1 MSKKRL
7 LQMILGAILVLG
19 IFCGI
24 VNAASSG
31 RMSQAADLKN
41 VLSGKVN
48 DADSEALRGSIF
60 NNVGKI
66 LEERQSFLKEQE
78 RKSEQEIASAT
89 HEGQIIIEV
98 EDAAPLAGEPY
109 FDENGIKWRDIYVEI
124 GNISAQ
130 ERDYFTEFF
139 QKYQGHGFLDSD
151 YDKPQDVDM
160 SLVFYGGQTSEWSV
174 QEMEEPEID
183 HGYILQSEIDERLMK
198 FMGLTNEQMTDPL
211 VINEVNGENVAAW
224 IASDSMFSTPIC
236 LGGYKEGN
244 TYTLLMDE
252 PLSIVTLRK
261 NENDTLAILS
271 NRLYDWY
278 GKEYNPNEK
287 YSVISESHKD
297 HLSYYSK
304 AELELL
310 RDEYY
315 ARHGMIFDE
324 PEIKLYFEAMSWYQ
338 PSIGKDS
345 FDESVF
351 NTIEKENIT
360 FLNEKI
366 KEKEMFAAYDNF
378 TKNKKAESVAFIY
391 FDEDS
396 IPELLLIEN
405 SEYHLYTC
413 KNLAIKELPLSDTG
427 LKANVYGP
435 KHDFE
440 NAVEETFY
448 WFEYVPYKGLLRIH
462 GEEADARYDYYLRYT
477 DGSFTMEL
485 KAGSA
490 EHIWKTYDGEKEIA
504 NEEFLKQLSA
514 LGYDELTPCAYLY
527 EYVEKAYENI
537 DRISNA
543 EWVLEA
549 FVEGREEAFC
559 SVAQR
564 CDIPKE
570 GFSMRSYDE
579 IYKEITCEEDWW
591 GENEYVDFDNDGQME
606 LILHGYSGAR
616 MFFDV
621 IGETVYQL
629 LRTGGTTDF
638 ASVSVMEGKYVI
650 ERGDFLHANR
660 KYYWIM
666 TYDSCGCLIDYFCL
680 ATTYKGDQYTKED
693 EFFYRNENITMEEF
707 EALRNRIQSIPKE

>member
-24 VNAASSG
+24 VNAVNSG

-89 HEGQIIIEV
+89 QEEQII
-98 EDAAPLAGEPY
+98 
-109 FDENGIKWRDIYVEI
+109 
-124 GNISAQ
+124 
-130 ERDYFTEFF
+130 
-139 QKYQGHGFLDSD
+139 
-151 YDKPQDVDM
+151 
-160 SLVFYGGQTSEWSV
+160 
-174 QEMEEPEID
+174 
-183 HGYILQSEIDERLMK
+183 
-198 FMGLTNEQMTDPL
+198 
-211 VINEVNGENVAAW
+211 
-224 IASDSMFSTPIC
+224 
-236 LGGYKEGN
+236 
-244 TYTLLMDE
+244 
-252 PLSIVTLRK
+252 
-261 NENDTLAILS
+261 
-271 NRLYDWY
+271 
-278 GKEYNPNEK
+278 
-287 YSVISESHKD
+287 
-297 HLSYYSK
+297 
-304 AELELL
+304 
-310 RDEYY
+310 
-315 ARHGMIFDE
+315 
-324 PEIKLYFEAMSWYQ
+324 
-338 PSIGKDS
+338 
-345 FDESVF
+345 
-351 NTIEKENIT
+351 
-360 FLNEKI
+360 NEKI
-366 KEKEMFAAYDNF
+366 KEKEMLAAYDNF
-378 TKNKKAESVAFIY
+378 AKNKNAESMAFIY

-405 SEYHLYTC
+405 GEYHLYTC
-413 KNLAIKELPLSDTG
+413 DNLEIKELPISDTG

-435 KHDFE
+435 RHDFE

-477 DGSFTMEL
+477 DGSFTVEL

-490 EHIWKTYDGEKEIA
+490 EHIWHTYDREKEIA

-514 LGYDELTPCAYLY
+514 LGYDELIPCAYLY

-564 CDIPKE
+564 CDNPKE

-579 IYKEITCEEDWW
+579 IYKEVTCGEDWW
-591 GENEYVDFDNDGQME
+591 GENEYVDFDNDGQKE

-616 MFFDV
+616 IFFDV

-638 ASVSVMEGKYVI
+638 ASVSVMDGKYVI
-650 ERGDFLHANR
+650 ERSDFLHANR

-666 TYDSCGCLIDYFCL
+666 TYDSCGGLIDYFCL
-680 ATTYKGDQYTKED
+680 ATTYKGDQHTKED
-693 EFFYRNENITMEEF
+693 EFFYRNENISMEEF
-707 EALRNRIQSIPKE
+707 ETLRNRIQKLPEE